1 MATVDIK
8 NAVKAGMLEALAE
21 QEAAKAHQNLVDFH
35 EEHNSAPKADPM
47 AAVIENQ
54 ASIIELFK
62 QFNERT
68 SGIGNAATAQENYG
82 QSGFA
87 QQAMASSQ
95 NSMSLSQKRLQTQN
109 NRKRQFIQLLQGE
122 LPLEFAHLLSQ
133 F

>member
-47 AAVIENQ
+47 AVVIENQ

-68 SGIGNAATAQENYG
+68 SGIGNAATAQENSPYPPTPYAYPP
-82 QSGFA
+82 QPWA
-87 QQAMASSQ
+87 
-95 NSMSLSQKRLQTQN
+95 
-109 NRKRQFIQLLQGE
+109 
-122 LPLEFAHLLSQ
+122 
-133 F
+133 